1 MNTAEAS
8 REAYREMATFLRQNP
23 QALNM
28 KPDELAACTGLPEEV
43 VREVLQGAKTK
54 RPSNSATATKTKGGA
69 TRFARGILGLFD
81 RLTGRPLLF
90 IGLSTALMILAIALI
105 GSLSSGTGGRGV
117 EIEVAQGLLILVVVV
132 LQMATY
138 YRHARARNALY
149 GGLLLWLMTT
159 PIVILQL
166 VLSRDRPEEL
176 GLPLL
181 VSAMVMA
188 FFVLSLIYAGIG
200 VACSIIGGYVQ
211 VRRADLVKER
221 LTRQQ
226 LLERLFQIEER
237 LRSGPASPT
246 RTGSIFERR
255 WAKRVRENPFPYA
268 LVAGLAISLLQV
280 LGIGGVQALLG
291 ETSSNSLVY
300 GFGGL
305 VIGLITAVV
314 QIALCFL
321 AGRPWRAVAVS
332 LVFTAVSVPATFIP
346 LGAFGM
352 KWVVANWPEGWIT
365 ALAYSLVLGLV
376 AGLGALIEER
386 AALEARLNRDDPAAL
401 LAEMI
406 EIQRRLTPSTAMVCV
421 MVVDAAK
428 SSMMKAEADPL
439 EAEWTFRAYQ
449 KFIEDI
455 ATRFGGRIH
464 STAGDGAVAYF
475 DDCTRAFAA
484 ARTIQTEVGDFN
496 VKVSRLKSPFRLRIG
511 LHCGTIAGELEKV
524 EFTEVIDI
532 AAHVESHSQVGGI
545 LVTDPVSSHLEGEAL
560 AELKDTVDGFKVF
573 MSLNPTLGP

>member
-1 MNTAEAS
+1 MNTSEAS
-8 REAYREMATFLRQNP
+8 REAYREMATYLRQNP

-28 KPDELAACTGLPEEV
+28 KPEELAACTGLPVEV
-43 VREVLQGAKTK
+43 VREVLQGAKTQ
-54 RPSNSATATKTKGGA
+54 RAPNAAVVRTKGGA
-69 TRFARGILGLFD
+69 ARFARRILGLFEQA
-81 RLTGRPLLF
+81 TGKPLLF
-90 IGLSTALMILAIALI
+90 IGLSTAAMILLTALI
-105 GSLSSGTGGRGV
+105 GSLSPSRTQGRGI
-117 EIEVAQGLLILVVVV
+117 EIEVAQGIVILIVVV

-149 GGLLLWLMTT
+149 GGLFLWLMTT

-166 VLSRDRPEEL
+166 VIAKDRPE
-176 GLPLL
+176 GLSLPVLIGAI
-181 VSAMVMA
+181 VTA
-188 FFVLSLIYAGIG
+188 FFVLALIYAGIG

-226 LLERLFQIEER
+226 LLDRLFQIEER
-237 LRSGPASPT
+237 LRSGPSLPT

-255 WAKRVRENPFPYA
+255 WAKRIRENPYPYA
-268 LVAGLAISLLQV
+268 IVAGVAISLLQV
-280 LGIGGVQALLG
+280 LGIGGVQELLG
-291 ETSSNSLVY
+291 EESLVSLVY

-305 VIGLITAVV
+305 VVGLITAVV

-332 LVFTAVSVPATFIP
+332 LVFTAVAVPATFIP
-346 LGAFGM
+346 LGSFGT
-352 KWVVANWPEGWIT
+352 KWVVQNWPEGWIT
-365 ALAYSLVLGLV
+365 TLAYSFVLGLV

-406 EIQRRLTPSTAMVCV
+406 EIQRRLTPTTAMVCV
-421 MVVDAAK
+421 MIVDAAK
-428 SSMMKAEADPL
+428 SSLMKAEADPL

-449 KFIEDI
+449 KFIEDVV
-455 ATRFGGRIH
+455 TRFGGRIH

-496 VKVSRLKSPFRLRIG
+496 LKVSRLKSPFRLRIG

-532 AAHVESHSQVGGI
+532 AAHVEANSQVGGI
-545 LVTDPVSSHLEGEAL
+545 LVTEPVAGHLEGEAL

-573 MSLNPTLGP
+573 MALNPTLGP